1 MPQPET
7 GAVSTNIAQGVRYGS
22 NTKGT
27 WVSCLLG
34 LKPTNLCYKTT
45 LAAET
50 AGIDVIRQFQCA
62 HFKTSSYTEVLQV
75 PPIAKVCAFFSGFT
89 QSIANYWLKY
99 FWWEEAPVVIQPGL
113 SRGSLAVS
121 QLLCAAAVSIC
132 CIFSSCDISSLP
144 FPFLSYEQL
153 FSFCPLSTCNPWIS
167 TTLF

>member
-45 LAAET
+45 FAAET

-89 QSIANYWLKY
+89 QSIANY
-99 FWWEEAPVVIQPGL
+99 
-113 SRGSLAVS
+113 
-121 QLLCAAAVSIC
+121 
-132 CIFSSCDISSLP
+132 
-144 FPFLSYEQL
+144 
-153 FSFCPLSTCNPWIS
+153 
-167 TTLF
+167 